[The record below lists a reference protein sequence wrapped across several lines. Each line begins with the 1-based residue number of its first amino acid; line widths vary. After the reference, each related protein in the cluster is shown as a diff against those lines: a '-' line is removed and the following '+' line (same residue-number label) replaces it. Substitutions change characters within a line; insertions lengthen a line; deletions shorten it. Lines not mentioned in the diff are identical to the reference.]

1 MHNDRRINRKS
12 LLRSRI
18 AVSLAFA
25 INGLIYANWTGR
37 LPRLQQIYGMDN
49 GQTGFVLTSLA
60 VGALI
65 AMPLAGFLIVRYG
78 SRRLSVAST
87 IAFIIAVPLLGYMPG
102 YAGLLLLAP
111 LVGMS
116 TGVMDV
122 AMNAQAVEVEKLWG
136 SPITSSFHAFFSAGM
151 FAGAGTAAAFIA
163 LGYDPG
169 PHLLIVSVLTCFLSA
184 YALRHFLADEPVEEA
199 TGQGSGGNRF
209 SSAIVL
215 LGLASLCTMIGEG
228 SMADWTPLYM
238 TRVTGSAEAIAPLGQ
253 AAFSG
258 AMLLG
263 RSFGDYTRGRTGSR
277 TVIVGGAA
285 LALAGVLFAIVF
297 PYPVTAIA
305 GFGMVGLGLANVVPV
320 LFSQASRV
328 PGLRS
333 GVGISSV
340 STIGYSAFLWGPPLI
355 GFVSD
360 YQNALLPEGIG
371 PFAGVEGLRVGL
383 GVVAIL
389 MILLIGLGTFF
400 LRVYD

>member
-1 MHNDRRINRKS
+1 
-12 LLRSRI
+12 
-18 AVSLAFA
+18 
-25 INGLIYANWTGR
+25 
-37 LPRLQQIYGMDN
+37 MDN
-49 GQTGFVLTSLA
+49 GQTGFVLTCLA
-60 VGALI
+60 IGALI

-78 SRRLSVAST
+78 SRRLAIAST
-87 IAFIIAVPLLGYMPG
+87 VAFIIAVPLLGYMPG
-102 YAGLLLLAP
+102 YLGLLLLAP
-111 LVGMS
+111 AVGMS
-116 TGVMDV
+116 TGIMDV

-151 FAGAGTAAAFIA
+151 FAGAGTAVAFIA
-163 LGYDPG
+163 LGYEPG
-169 PHLLIVSVLTCFLSA
+169 PHLLLISVLTCLLSA
-184 YALRHFLADEPVEEA
+184 YALLHFLADDPVPTTTA
-199 TGQGSGGNRF
+199 AGGESRF
-209 SSAIVL
+209 STAIVL

-277 TVIVGGAA
+277 AVIVGGAA
-285 LALAGVLFAIVF
+285 VALVGVLLAILF
-297 PYPVTAIA
+297 PSPAVAIT

-360 YQNALLPEGIG
+360 YQNSLFPGGIG

-383 GVVAIL
+383 GVVAVL
-389 MILLIGLGTFF
+389 MLLLVGLGAFF

>member
-1 MHNDRRINRKS
+1 
-12 LLRSRI
+12 
-18 AVSLAFA
+18 
-25 INGLIYANWTGR
+25 
-37 LPRLQQIYGMDN
+37 MDN

-60 VGALI
+60 VGALL

-78 SRRLSVAST
+78 SRRLAIAST
-87 IAFIIAVPLLGYMPG
+87 VAFIIAVPLLGYMPG

-122 AMNAQAVEVEKLWG
+122 AMNAQAVEVEKLWQR
-136 SPITSSFHAFFSAGM
+136 PITSSFHAFFSAGM
-151 FAGAGTAAAFIA
+151 FAGAGTAAVFIA
-163 LGYDPG
+163 LGYEPG
-169 PHLLIVSVLTCFLSA
+169 PHLLIVSLLTCCLSA
-184 YALRHFLADEPVEEA
+184 YALRYFLADDPVPA
-199 TGQGSGGNRF
+199 APDSPGGSRF
-209 SSAIVL
+209 STAIVL

-238 TRVTGSAEAIAPLGQ
+238 TRVAGSAEAVAPLGQ

-277 TVIVGGAA
+277 AVIVGGAA
-285 LALAGVLFAIVF
+285 LALAGVLLAILL
-297 PYPVTAIA
+297 PYPATAIA

-360 YQNALLPEGIG
+360 YQNTLLPGGIG

-383 GVVAIL
+383 GVVALL
-389 MILLIGLGTFF
+389 MVALIGLGAFF